1 MKKTL
6 KLALLFVLSMFLV
19 TNVKAEDG
27 VHYFLTYPN
36 GDEVVVDTYDETNNP
51 QERLIYVG
59 TTNSSGEVTLNG
71 WSEAQLRIVQRVP
84 SGYTTD
90 QQEFRVNLTNGGTVS
105 FVDYR
110 HTNPKTGQ
118 TILFLLVLIAI
129 LLATFLLVKKGNEKT
144 ILGIIAVLALIM
156 IYQVKAVDNFTITVS
171 DKEGNRLAN
180 VEIEIYAKPIHVEA
194 SPAIKFSANGG
205 NFLDGET
212 EMYARIPSNGC
223 TPDEFWN
230 SLTEEEEDYLWYNM
244 MGAYRE
250 NYYPTVDDMPETLK
264 DGDVVNVLWEE
275 NDEATLVTLDGNGGT
290 YDFHGTKLNKIIGYR
305 DSNLSY
311 FAYEFQKN
319 NSYVIG
325 SDDNKSCSHYGTN
338 GIWNAENEL
347 SEEANTYYVCWNSKP
362 DGIYVDGVLFLGNE
376 DSCYQESYLESL
388 NNGTETYLSTTDYFV
403 KFYNDDVIKHIYIEI
418 TFGSTIKSMTPLPQ
432 QSIHTIE
439 IIKNNQVI
447 LSITEEDMSQDEY
460 GYYISNAEKANLL
473 QEYLENLH
481 IKCVR
486 V

>member
-1 MKKTL
+1 MEKTMKL
-6 KLALLFVLSMFLV
+6 ILLFVLSIFLV
-19 TNVKAEDG
+19 TNVKAEEG

-90 QQEFRVNLTNGGTVS
+90 QVEYRVNLTNGGTVS

-110 HTNPKTGQ
+110 QTNPKTGQ
-118 TILFLLVLIAI
+118 TILFLLVLIAV

-194 SPAIKFSANGG
+194 APAIKFSANGG
-205 NFLDGET
+205 HFFDGKT

-230 SLTEEEEDYLWYNM
+230 SLETEEADYLDYNLW
-244 MGAYRE
+244 GVYRE
-250 NYYPTVDDMPETLK
+250 NYYSTDIDMPETLK

-275 NDEATLVTLDGNGGT
+275 NNEATLVTLDGNGGI
-290 YDFHGTKLNKIIGYR
+290 YDFYGTKLDKVFIYR
-305 DSNLSY
+305 YANMDY
-311 FAYEFQKN
+311 YVQQFQN
-319 NSYVIG
+319 NDFYVIG
-325 SDDNKSCSHYGTN
+325 ADDNKSCSHYGAN
-338 GIWNAENEL
+338 GIRNETGGTRNNP
-347 SEEANTYYVCWNSKP
+347 NTYYVCWNSKP
-362 DGIYVDGVLFLGNE
+362 DGIYVNDLLFIGNSEKCYGSQLSGTWPNGAVLKKDN
-376 DSCYQESYLESL
+376 QEIYLKYESE
-388 NNGTETYLSTTDYFV
+388 NNTSISKIVSNFSNITAKPIQ
-403 KFYNDDVIKHIYIEI
+403 KFEIYENGQI
-418 TFGSTIKSMTPLPQ
+418 
-432 QSIHTIE
+432 
-439 IIKNNQVI
+439 I
-447 LSITEEDMSQDEY
+447 LSLSSSDIELDEESELYHIID
-460 GYYISNAEKANLL
+460 SNKRDIFVQYMTTLKSNGCAMT
-473 QEYLENLH
+473 Y
-481 IKCVR
+481 V
-486 V
+486 